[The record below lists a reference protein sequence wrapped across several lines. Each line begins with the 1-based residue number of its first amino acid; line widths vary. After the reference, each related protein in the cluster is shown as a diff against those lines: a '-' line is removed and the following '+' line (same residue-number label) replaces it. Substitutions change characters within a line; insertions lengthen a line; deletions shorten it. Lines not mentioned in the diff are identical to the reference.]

1 MNEQLESE
9 YYSDFVETMGK
20 YEVIEEAIP
29 YAAEYF
35 QGLEEMF
42 VGFTMFLIC

>member
-1 MNEQLESE
+1 MNEQLKSE
-9 YYSDFVETMGK
+9 YYSDFPETMEK
-20 YEVIEEAIP
+20 YEVIPEAVP

-42 VGFTMFLIC
+42 VGFTMFLIS

>member
-1 MNEQLESE
+1 MNEQLKSE
-9 YYSDFVETMGK
+9 YYSDFPESMEK

-29 YAAEYF
+29 FAAEHF

-42 VGFTMFLIC
+42 VAFTVFLIS